1 MRKRS
6 GPTLYEVMS
15 QSPASPVNRSGR
27 REQVAEPDRPSTSKM
42 LTPGSV
48 VRLPVGYVWVAV
60 VLVVAFAAG
69 LYLLGRS
76 HGAASMQRTLAV
88 QAAGGMATTAR
99 ESLLREPETSRRS
112 VRASKVSGPRVVV
125 APVATPVAAPNVDV
139 MEDRRVAGH
148 TYHYILYTTVPKAR
162 RVAEEIVSRG
172 ADLGLDAMVL
182 QSDNGHSAHVILLPS
197 VDDRPDLT
205 SDAWRGKISELGSRF
220 VGDDEF
226 EWNSR
231 VPFHDYYQRT
241 F

>member
-27 REQVAEPDRPSTSKM
+27 REQVTEPDRPSTSKM

-60 VLVVAFAAG
+60 VFIVAVAAG
-69 LYLLGRS
+69 LYILGRS
-76 HGAASMQRTLAV
+76 HGAASMQRTLAI

-99 ESLLREPETSRRS
+99 ESLLREPQPSRRP
-112 VRASKVSGPRVVV
+112 VRSSKVSGPRTRV
-125 APVATPVAAPNVDV
+125 APVITPVAAATVDV

-162 RVAEEIVSRG
+162 RVAEEIVARG

-205 SDAWRGKISELGSRF
+205 SDAWRKKISDLGSRF
-220 VGDDEF
+220 IGDDEF